1 MASEARGTPPE
12 ICSDDAWLL
21 FRATWK
27 SVFPSEAVALSL
39 IHLLFYLQRKSCIF
53 LGGDDT
59 FFLKIYFY
67 VDMGVLPVCMYVWY
81 VPGAQKRTL
90 DPLKRELTDGCK
102 LLCGC

>member
-59 FFLKIYFY
+59 FFLKIYFMWIS
-67 VDMGVLPVCMYVWY
+67 VFCLCACM
-81 VPGAQKRTL
+81 
-90 DPLKRELTDGCK
+90 
-102 LLCGC
+102 CGMCLEPRRGHWIP